1 MSYKIV
7 FFDID
12 GTLINEEKE
21 ISQDTIEAINELKQ
35 GGTEVVIATGRAP
48 YFFKA
53 LSAQL
58 GIDSF
63 VSLNGAYVVH
73 KGVPLYKRTISKES
87 LKLLVKLAAEN
98 NHSLVFQGDAAYY
111 ANAEQHPHIL
121 DSVGSL
127 KVDLPGY
134 NPGFWLSDD
143 IYQAFLHCEANEE
156 HLYLDAFSDLRL
168 VRWHP
173 SAMDVV
179 PNDGSKAVG
188 ILALLDHL
196 HISPSEAVAFGDG
209 LNDKEML
216 TVVGLG
222 IAMGNAHEELIPFA
236 DYVTTPIDEGGIRN
250 GLIRAGLI
258 TPR

>member
-21 ISQDTIEAINELKQ
+21 ISQDTLEAIRELKHN
-35 GGTEVVIATGRAP
+35 GTEVVIATGRAP

-53 LSAQL
+53 LAERL
-58 GIDSF
+58 EIDSF

-73 KGVPLYKRTISKES
+73 KGVPIYKRIITKES
-87 LKLLVKLAAEN
+87 LKQLVKLAAEN
-98 NHSLVFQGDAAYY
+98 NHSLVFQGDSAFY
-111 ANAEQHPHIL
+111 ADAEQHPHIL
-121 DSVGSL
+121 DAVGSL
-127 KVDLPGY
+127 KVDLPGF
-134 NPGFWLSDD
+134 NPDFWMSDD
-143 IYQAFLHCEANEE
+143 IYQAFLHCEADEE
-156 HLYLDAFSDLRL
+156 HLYLDAFPDLRL

-173 SAMDVV
+173 FAMDVV

-196 HISPSEAVAFGDG
+196 QIPPAEAVAFGDG

-216 TVVGLG
+216 TAVGLG

-236 DYVTTPIDEGGIRN
+236 DYVTTSVNEGGIRR
-250 GLIRAGLI
+250 GLIHARLLS
-258 TPR
+258 